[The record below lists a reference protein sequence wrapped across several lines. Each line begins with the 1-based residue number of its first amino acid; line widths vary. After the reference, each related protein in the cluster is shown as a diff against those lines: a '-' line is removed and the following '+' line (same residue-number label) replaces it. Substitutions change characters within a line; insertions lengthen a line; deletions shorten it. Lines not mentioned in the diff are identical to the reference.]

1 MELQEQVVVG
11 TNTSAA
17 VDTNQELSNVVS
29 QNDESSTTHSES
41 AVPESNGTSD
51 AAALDAVPPIIQ
63 DVVSSPVAVISQDVG
78 DLTQPVSKGAV
89 NQHHMVTRSKKGIF
103 KPKL

>member
-29 QNDESSTTHSES
+29 QNDESSTTHI
-41 AVPESNGTSD
+41 PESNGTSD

-89 NQHHMVTRSKKGIF
+89 NQHHMVTRTHRKAIGSK
-103 KPKL
+103 